1 MLFLGCDGS
10 ITSQEIPLMQTFQ
23 SKLPKPT
30 KAGTPISSDL
40 LQRTP
45 IRSPRLNMAPPSV
58 QEALHSSSQ
67 PLDPATRALMEPLF
81 GHDFSRV
88 RVHTDTKAA
97 ESAQA
102 VNALAY
108 TVGRDVVFGA
118 GQYAPETTQG
128 KMLLA
133 HELTHTV
140 QQQFRTPLSDRL
152 EVGAAEDSYEKVARE
167 RAAQLPDSK
176 GLTLSP
182 TPFPAL
188 QRQPVPPP
196 TSSQT
201 ATSTFSVVQSDY
213 LKQVNRAIQNM
224 SGGIIGSNTLAGP
237 IQSMLQA
244 MVPQVTWRDA
254 NGKDHGGN
262 AIKYQLSGTPP
273 LTLNLRLVLDDM
285 ANPPDGGRFEHT
297 SKTDGKIIVRIQS
310 NPTADE
316 LTKTLFHE
324 GLHLMSEIVNELGAP
339 RLGAQDRLAL
349 RGITLRV
356 FQPLVNSTRNQLDV
370 LAKSVNARRKAAGQ
384 SEITSAGLDKMAP
397 WLVEEVLVRAETE
410 VFRLYATAQ
419 QTRAA
424 RGPSVVIQSITS
436 GGQSIDVNL
445 AMVNQYVFQF
455 SNQFQKS
462 DESSLSQADKQLLL
476 ALSQM
481 LDQLF
486 QGQVKRRFS
495 WVLWSISVPRARFQL
510 PPTPLTPPASFGPPP
525 LPSP

>member
-1 MLFLGCDGS
+1 
-10 ITSQEIPLMQTFQ
+10 MQTFQ

-167 RAAQLPDSK
+167 RAAQLPDPK

-182 TPFPAL
+182 TPFL
-188 QRQPVPPP
+188 RY
-196 TSSQT
+196 
-201 ATSTFSVVQSDY
+201 SVSPSH
-213 LKQVNRAIQNM
+213 LRHRAK
-224 SGGIIGSNTLAGP
+224 
-237 IQSMLQA
+237 
-244 MVPQVTWRDA
+244 RR
-254 NGKDHGGN
+254 H
-262 AIKYQLSGTPP
+262 QLS
-273 LTLNLRLVLDDM
+273 
-285 ANPPDGGRFEHT
+285 
-297 SKTDGKIIVRIQS
+297 Q
-310 NPTADE
+310 
-316 LTKTLFHE
+316 
-324 GLHLMSEIVNELGAP
+324 
-339 RLGAQDRLAL
+339 
-349 RGITLRV
+349 
-356 FQPLVNSTRNQLDV
+356 
-370 LAKSVNARRKAAGQ
+370 
-384 SEITSAGLDKMAP
+384 
-397 WLVEEVLVRAETE
+397 
-410 VFRLYATAQ
+410 
-419 QTRAA
+419 
-424 RGPSVVIQSITS
+424 
-436 GGQSIDVNL
+436 
-445 AMVNQYVFQF
+445 
-455 SNQFQKS
+455 
-462 DESSLSQADKQLLL
+462 
-476 ALSQM
+476 
-481 LDQLF
+481 
-486 QGQVKRRFS
+486 
-495 WVLWSISVPRARFQL
+495 
-510 PPTPLTPPASFGPPP
+510 
-525 LPSP
+525 